1 MSARRAI
8 WGKIHDFY
16 GLKVFQGKVKA
27 RTLNRWDRKLIHLSV
42 AYLHFILPNV
52 LTYVRPCMP
61 VILLVPSDS
70 PTLIFYVLRFSA
82 HYFPLAVLALQP
94 LKFGTLSLH
103 LSILLI
109 PSIVTSRPTVASRPS
124 NQLNPSLL
132 VPQSRLLLTIV
143 RIYKLLADSQ
153 APFGRSGISSSYDT
167 GLVTDRRRHLPPRTP
182 APYGG
187 HVGPLLQRAV
197 RTSVSHHLRKPSDA
211 QCWAWY

>member
-27 RTLNRWDRKLIHLSV
+27 RTLNWWDRKLIHLSV
-42 AYLHFILPNV
+42 AYLHFILPNL

-103 LSILLI
+103 LSILLQLLI
-109 PSIVTSRPTVASRPS
+109 PSTVTWRPTVASRPS
-124 NQLNPSLL
+124 NQLNPFLL

-143 RIYKLLADSQ
+143 RIYKLLADSR
-153 APFGRSGISSSYDT
+153 APFGRSGIS
-167 GLVTDRRRHLPPRTP
+167 
-182 APYGG
+182 
-187 HVGPLLQRAV
+187 
-197 RTSVSHHLRKPSDA
+197 
-211 QCWAWY
+211 